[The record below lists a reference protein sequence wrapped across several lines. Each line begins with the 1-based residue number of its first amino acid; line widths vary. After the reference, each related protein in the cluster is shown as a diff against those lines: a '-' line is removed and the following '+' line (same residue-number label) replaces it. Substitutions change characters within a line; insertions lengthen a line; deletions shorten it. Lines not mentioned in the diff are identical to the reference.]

1 MSFYSRV
8 VIMKQVHKE
17 IKQFLSELGLTPTEI
32 SIYVTNLQFG
42 KQTTA
47 ELAKRSGI
55 KRTTTYSALA
65 SLIEKGVVGMHTQS
79 GSRYF
84 TATDPHLIERSFV
97 TKIENLKKQQ
107 LDFINLLPLFED
119 LTSQAGGATEVASFH
134 GEKGVRTAVD
144 AALYCVSRKWKII
157 APEKNYFSE
166 SDKEYAEYFIKIR
179 TQRNIRATSLWE
191 PAFVKKR
198 TFNHVDF
205 EFRNPRV
212 LPQQL
217 VGKFRNTLIIFDS
230 SVLFISSANEATAV
244 LIKSAEIKETM
255 EVFFDGLWLAAKPIP
270 QKNIRKN

>member
-1 MSFYSRV
+1 
-8 VIMKQVHKE
+8 MKQVHQD
-17 IKQFLSELGLTPTEI
+17 IKQFLLQLGLTPTEI

-65 SLIEKGVVGMHTQS
+65 SLIEKGMVGMHTQS
-79 GSRYF
+79 GSSYF
-84 TATDPHLIERSFV
+84 TATDPNLIERSFV
-97 TKIENLKKQQ
+97 TKIDNLKKQQ

-119 LTSQAGGATEVASFH
+119 LTGQSGGATEVASFH

-144 AALYCVSRKWKII
+144 AALYCASRQWKII
-157 APEKNYFSE
+157 APEKNFFSE
-166 SDKEYAEYFIKIR
+166 SDKEYADYFIKVR
-179 TQRNIRATSLWE
+179 TQRKIRAQSLWE

-198 TFNHVDF
+198 KFNQVDF

-217 VGKFRNTLIIFDS
+217 VGKFKNSLIIFDS
-230 SVLFISSANEATAV
+230 SVLFVSSVNEATAV

-255 EVFFDGLWLAAKPIP
+255 EVFFDGLWLASKPIP
-270 QKNIRKN
+270 QKNIKRD